1 VIDFHA
7 LVLVVG
13 ITLTPISRIR
23 YKKRRRH
30 QFVIWVQKIYLYGA
44 IVKRSA
50 TGCSIEEAMRLLG
63 GRWRLLLVSYLLD
76 GPKRFND
83 LRRDMP
89 GISQR
94 MLTLDL
100 RALEE
105 AGLVQ
110 RTLFAEVPVKV
121 EYRLTAEGERLIP
134 VVEVMR
140 EFGLWLKSRQQQEPE
155 SLAFSPHRASVGIA

>member
-1 VIDFHA
+1 M
-7 LVLVVG
+7 
-13 ITLTPISRIR
+13 
-23 YKKRRRH
+23 
-30 QFVIWVQKIYLYGA
+30 
-44 IVKRSA
+44 KRSA
-50 TGCSIEEAMRLLG
+50 TGCSVEEAMRLLG

-83 LRRDMP
+83 LRRDVE

-105 AGLVQ
+105 SGLIK
-110 RTLFAEVPVKV
+110 RTVFPEVPVRV
-121 EYRLTAEGERLIP
+121 EYQLTDDGQRLRP

-140 EFGLWLKSRQQQEPE
+140 DFGLWLKARPGYG
-155 SLAFSPHRASVGIA
+155 LSPIDDEDEDKAAA

>member
-1 VIDFHA
+1 MK
-7 LVLVVG
+7 
-13 ITLTPISRIR
+13 T
-23 YKKRRRH
+23 
-30 QFVIWVQKIYLYGA
+30 
-44 IVKRSA
+44 SA

-76 GPKRFND
+76 GPKRFSD

-100 RALEE
+100 RALED
-105 AGLVQ
+105 AGLVR
-110 RTLFAEVPVKV
+110 RTVYPEVPVKV
-121 EYRLTAEGERLIP
+121 EYDLTADGDRLRP

-140 EFGLWLKSRQQQEPE
+140 EFGLWLKARNEAAM
-155 SLAFSPHRASVGIA
+155 LAEASAS